1 MAFVL
6 FRLLATSVSCIP
18 AFYNSKSPLFPLQN
32 NTVVENIKKYLLLGH
47 QIRRIQTI
55 IIIQILCEPCRES
68 GLWERMRLGPSSFW
82 SIPTSWK
89 RLLSGAITY
98 LSICFWFHPKEVIL
112 FRGSCFVTCLS
123 YSIAWYYCLSREVDM
138 LARLPHGHKPTQF

>member
-68 GLWERMRLGPSSFW
+68 GLWERETRVKLILINSHKLETT
-82 SIPTSWK
+82 SIRSHHLPQYMLLVSPK
-89 RLLSGAITY
+89 RDD
-98 LSICFWFHPKEVIL
+98 
-112 FRGSCFVTCLS
+112 FV
-123 YSIAWYYCLSREVDM
+123 
-138 LARLPHGHKPTQF
+138 